1 MQLFIDYLGE
11 LNVLAVLVAAIA
23 AFMSGAIWYS
33 KPVLAYQWGKEIGFS
48 KKKMDEGSKDGMGK
62 VMGLSFLST
71 LVTAV
76 AMGLLVKVLVLNEL
90 YQGALFG
97 AMVAVGLL
105 GMNKLMM
112 SQFEQRSLKYWLIV
126 LGGDIFALSV
136 MGAIL
141 AVWQ

>member
-1 MQLFIDYLGE
+1 MQVLIDYLGE
-11 LNVLAVLVAAIA
+11 LNLLSVIVAAIA
-23 AFMSGAIWYS
+23 AFITGAIWYS

-48 KKKMDEGSKDGMGK
+48 KKKMDDPSRDGMSRI
-62 VMGLSFLST
+62 MGLSFLST
-71 LVTAV
+71 VVTAV
-76 AMGLLVKVLVLNEL
+76 AMAVLIDVLVLEEV

-97 AMVAVGLL
+97 TMVAGGLL

-112 SQFEQRSLKYWLIV
+112 SQFEQRSLKYWMIV

-136 MGAIL
+136 MGAVL